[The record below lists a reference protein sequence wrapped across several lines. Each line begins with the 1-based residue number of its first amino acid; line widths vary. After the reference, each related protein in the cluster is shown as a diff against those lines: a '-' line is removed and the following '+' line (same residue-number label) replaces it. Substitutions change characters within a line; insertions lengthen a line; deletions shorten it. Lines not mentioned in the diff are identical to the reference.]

1 MTHMMSTKAFNAM
14 NMEDISKNFK
24 GESIHIMPDIK
35 KVSVINLGMAK
46 DQLMNIVN
54 MNFSVTVYD
63 EDFSANELKDMDCDA
78 VLVTGGNMDPV
89 KVGSI
94 ADKLKTVA
102 GKKKLFGIGSGKDIV
117 QAAVQEDAWK
127 QQGKIYI
134 GQKAQT
140 YGCDTCE
147 AESLSELFKFI

>member
-1 MTHMMSTKAFNAM
+1 MTYMMSTKAFNAM
-14 NMEDISKNFK
+14 KMEDIAKNFK

-46 DQLMNIVN
+46 DQLMNIVK
-54 MNFSVTVYD
+54 MNCSVTVFD
-63 EDFSANELKDMDCDA
+63 EDFSPNELKDMDCDA
-78 VLVTGGNMDPV
+78 VLVTDGNVDAV
-89 KVGSI
+89 KIGSI

-102 GKKKLFGIGSGKDIV
+102 GKKKLLGIGSGKDIV
-117 QAAVQEDAWK
+117 KAAAQEDAWK
-127 QQGKIYI
+127 QEGKVYV

-147 AESLSELFKFI
+147 AENLAELFKFL